1 MVTVEDLINHKA
13 GLIGFCKPIEL
24 DQANDL
30 DLISSIIEESVPY
43 WEPCTGNGY
52 HAVTYGFLLDQ
63 LVRRVDEKGRT
74 VAQYHKEEVLSND
87 STEFFIGLP
96 GEKFHQ
102 VARITNPTRY
112 ENILALLNH
121 PLTFIVTL
129 FKQLTGQLKLLN
141 ISAFS
146 IPYLAVLG
154 CGDMKYNNPRVL
166 RTANMACTG
175 VATAR
180 GVAQAAMDFF
190 KGDVLSPAVKT
201 AIAAPTEDEAD
212 VLMKWKLNRG
222 HGFIYSP
229 HPTIQGKWLLLAMG
243 YGGQFFEMDT
253 DHNICIAMVRNGLR
267 TEMVYKILM
276 PTPLWGADSPVK
288 HFGTKIR
295 VIVNKSRIKKI
306 EITQKRKETS
316 IKSRNI
322 MITSF
327 DGDRKNSAKYKSLI
341 DDFIAKCFNNLLG
354 ADPSSICGCLEESS
368 YCYSDLFRVHC
379 A

>member
-1 MVTVEDLINHKA
+1 MSRHALIRRHYGRRFEKKVSVGSLDEIRSVNRLWTADTMTCVFSITKLIASLVIAKLVSDGKLSYSDKVVKYWPEFGKWFKHMVTVEDLINHKA

-30 DLISSIIEESVPY
+30 DLYSSIIEESVPY

-74 VAQYHKEEVLSND
+74 VAQYHKEEVLSQD
-87 STEFFIGLP
+87 LSEFFIGLP

-112 ENILALLNH
+112 ENILALLSH
-121 PLTFIVTL
+121 PLTFMITL

-190 KGDVLSPAVKT
+190 KYACSIIGRYPVASREKT

-212 VLMKWKLNRG
+212 VLMKLKLNRG

-229 HPTIQGKWLLLAMG
+229 HPTNQGKWLLLAMG
-243 YGGQFFEMDT
+243 YGEMD
-253 DHNICIAMVRNGLR
+253 
-267 TEMVYKILM
+267 
-276 PTPLWGADSPVK
+276 
-288 HFGTKIR
+288 
-295 VIVNKSRIKKI
+295 
-306 EITQKRKETS
+306 
-316 IKSRNI
+316 
-322 MITSF
+322 
-327 DGDRKNSAKYKSLI
+327 
-341 DDFIAKCFNNLLG
+341 
-354 ADPSSICGCLEESS
+354 
-368 YCYSDLFRVHC
+368 
-379 A
+379 